1 MNSGYHSTTSQ
12 SEELNESER
21 QEREKKN
28 ERKWELN
35 MLLDLWLFINS
46 QFTIYLN
53 ILTERKNLKQFFFF

>member
-1 MNSGYHSTTSQ
+1 MKVNGKK
-12 SEELNESER
+12 EK
-21 QEREKKN
+21 KKN